1 MLSNGPTSELLEVAM
16 TMAVIL
22 AAGRGTRMRSD
33 LPKVLHRLMGAPL
46 LEYAVD
52 NVTALACRPVVV
64 VVGHRHELVEAEF
77 RGLGITFANQAE
89 QKGTGHAAS
98 VGIEA
103 VKDFDGDV
111 LILNG
116 DLPLLELATLKGIV
130 AHHQKTG
137 AHATI
142 LTCEMSQPYGYG
154 RILRDS
160 KTGGFRGICEE
171 NDADEKARAIR
182 EANVGTYV
190 FQSKVFREA
199 YRRTRPENRQ
209 GEFYLTDV
217 VAEAAKSGGRVE
229 TFPVEDGPQIAQ
241 VNSRQE
247 LAEVAALVR
256 RNILNR
262 YMDAG
267 VTVEDPRSTYIEK
280 GVSIGRDARILPF
293 TYIERGVEI
302 ASGAEVGPFTH
313 LRPGTILEEGASI
326 GNFVEI
332 KSSRIGRKAKA
343 RHLSYIGDATIGED
357 VNIGAGTIFAN
368 YDGKRKSP
376 SVVKRGAFIGSGTI
390 LVAPVTVGEEAVTG
404 AGAVVTRNH
413 DVADRDVVVGVPARS
428 LHARTHRPAAP
439 RPQDDSSGSRG
450 HS

>member
-1 MLSNGPTSELLEVAM
+1 MV
-16 TMAVIL
+16 MAVIL
-22 AAGRGTRMRSD
+22 AAGKGTRMRSD
-33 LPKVLHRLMGAPL
+33 LPKVLHRMMGAPL
-46 LEYAVD
+46 LEYILD
-52 NVTALACRPVVV
+52 NVAAAGCRPVVA
-64 VVGHRHELVEAEF
+64 VVGHRRDLVEAKF
-77 RGLGITFANQAE
+77 RGLEVTWANQAE

-98 VGIEA
+98 VGLDA

-116 DLPLLELATLKGIV
+116 DLPLLEIETLKGIV
-130 AHHQKTG
+130 AQHQKAG
-137 AHATI
+137 AQATI
-142 LTCEMSQPYGYG
+142 LTCEMEQPYGYG
-154 RILRDS
+154 RVLRDQ
-160 KTGGFRGICEE
+160 KTGAFRGICEE
-171 NDADEKARAIR
+171 KDADERTRAIR

-190 FQSKVFREA
+190 FQSRIFREA

-209 GEFYLTDV
+209 GEYYLTDV
-217 VAEAAKSGGRVE
+217 VVEAAKSGGRVE
-229 TFPVEDGPQIAQ
+229 TFPVADGPQIAQ
-241 VNSRQE
+241 INSRRD
-247 LAEVAALVR
+247 LAEVSALVR
-256 RNILNR
+256 QRILNQ
-262 YMDAG
+262 YMEAG
-267 VTVEDPRSTYIEK
+267 VTIEDPASTYIEK

-302 ASGAEVGPFTH
+302 AERAEVGPFVH

-332 KSSRIGRKAKA
+332 KASRIGRNAKA
-343 RHLSYIGDATIGED
+343 RHLSYIGDATIGEE

-368 YDGKRKSP
+368 YDGKRKSAT
-376 SVVKRGAFIGSGTI
+376 VVKRGAFIGSGTI

-428 LHARTHRPAAP
+428 LHDRAHHMGAHRSGTP
-439 RPQDDSSGSRG
+439 RPKDSSPDSRG